1 MKSCSYAI
9 PPHRQ
14 FRTGPEPG
22 PGVPVP
28 AGGFRFVKLSGMRK
42 DYIDAVLQ
50 LTGLIPPGRVL
61 AYGDVAEMINDG
73 GPRQVG
79 SVMSHYG
86 DQVPWWRVLR
96 ASGHPAEGHGERALA
111 HYRAE
116 ATPLRGK
123 TTGEDASWRVDI
135 QRARW
140 QPDEQGW
147 QEIDRIA
154 DSLAPREKKMSEPDD
169 LMES

>member
-1 MKSCSYAI
+1 MRSAHLSSAL
-9 PPHRQ
+9 
-14 FRTGPEPG
+14 
-22 PGVPVP
+22 
-28 AGGFRFVKLSGMRK
+28 VKLNPMRK

-50 LTGLIPPGRVL
+50 LTALIPAGRVL
-61 AYGDVAEMINDG
+61 AYGDVAEMIDDG

-96 ASGHPAEGHGERALA
+96 ASGHPAAGHDERALLY
-111 HYRAE
+111 YRLE

-123 TTGEDASWRVDI
+123 TTGEAASWRVDI

-140 QPDEQGW
+140 QPDEADW
-147 QEIDRIA
+147 QAIDKIA
-154 DSLAPREKKMSEPDD
+154 AALEPGDRTMSEPDD